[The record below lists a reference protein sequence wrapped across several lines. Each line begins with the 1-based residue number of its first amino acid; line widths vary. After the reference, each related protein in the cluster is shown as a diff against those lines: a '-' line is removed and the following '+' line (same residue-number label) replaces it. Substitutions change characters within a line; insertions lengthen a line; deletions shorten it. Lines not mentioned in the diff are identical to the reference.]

1 MPYFVD
7 LYAYE
12 LMSNNK
18 NTTTKYDKYEDL
30 FNDNYYVVPV
40 AHKTIGTWAPDIL
53 KFMKDLAS
61 SVTWN
66 YSNKRG
72 I

>member
-1 MPYFVD
+1 MNSCPIIKILRLNMTNMKIY
-7 LYAYE
+7 
-12 LMSNNK
+12 
-18 NTTTKYDKYEDL
+18 
-30 FNDNYYVVPV
+30 DNYYVVPV
-40 AHKTIGTWAPDIL
+40 AHKTMGTWAPDIL